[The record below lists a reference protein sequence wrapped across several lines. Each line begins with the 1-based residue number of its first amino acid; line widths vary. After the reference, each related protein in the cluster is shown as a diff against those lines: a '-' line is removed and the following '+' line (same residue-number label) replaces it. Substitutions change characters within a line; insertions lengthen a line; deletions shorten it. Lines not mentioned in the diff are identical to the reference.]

1 MQRLHY
7 TLHEKIPL
15 FQQLMQTQYGSN
27 KMKTFVRRAFHF
39 NNRKTVSNSVHH
51 CVPEE
56 EKDVQHLS
64 SPVKICPVSLNNS
77 VRSFSGDRC
86 FCLSVCLPEIYL
98 QPPPCIYVYN
108 NWCTTTT
115 TIWFPDLEYMA
126 VECRPIHSIFHQS
139 LLLSLWLPYVSHR
152 MLMQMQPSATSTTPL
167 AFNRTPIQK
176 QLML

>member
-1 MQRLHY
+1 MLEMHRLHY

-15 FQQLMQTQYGSN
+15 LQQLMQTQYGSN

-39 NNRKTVSNSVHH
+39 NNGKTVSNSVHR

-56 EKDVQHLS
+56 QKDVQHLS

-77 VRSFSGDRC
+77 VSSFSGDWC

-108 NWCTTTT
+108 NWSTTTT
-115 TIWFPDLEYMA
+115 TIWFPDLEYVA
-126 VECRPIHSIFHQS
+126 VEGGPIHSIFT
-139 LLLSLWLPYVSHR
+139 VVI
-152 MLMQMQPSATSTTPL
+152 MATVCNSSGILTV
-167 AFNRTPIQK
+167 
-176 QLML
+176 MY